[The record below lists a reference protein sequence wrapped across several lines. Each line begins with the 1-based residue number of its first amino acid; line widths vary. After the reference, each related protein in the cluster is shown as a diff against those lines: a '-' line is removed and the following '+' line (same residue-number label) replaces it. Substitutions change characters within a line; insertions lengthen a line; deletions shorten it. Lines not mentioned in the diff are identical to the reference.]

1 MTVAFSA
8 AMEVNTLNWVKGN
21 QMPTPPSSVKF
32 GLLTAQPDHDGTN
45 LNELNNINGYARQT
59 VTFGAITTDSAGR
72 ISSMLN
78 TNAVIFGPVTTA
90 DWAQVTY
97 GAFFNGDDG
106 SLIAY
111 GPLAAARV
119 APVNDTISFGV
130 GSLQLR
136 SQ

>member
-8 AMEVNTLNWVKGN
+8 ALETDVLSWVKGTPF
-21 QMPTPPSSVKF
+21 PTAPGSVKF

-45 LNELNNINGYARQT
+45 LHELNGNGYARQT
-59 VTFGAITTDSAGR
+59 VVFGAVTTDTVAR

-78 TNAVIFGPVTTA
+78 TNAVIFGPVITA

-106 SLIAY
+106 TLIAY
-111 GPLAAARV
+111 GPLAASRV
-119 APVNDTISFGV
+119 APIGDTISFGV

>member
-8 AMEVNTLNWVKGN
+8 ALEVNTLNWVKGT
-21 QMPTPPSSVKF
+21 QFPTPPGSVKF
-32 GLLTAQPDHDGTN
+32 GLLTAQPGHDGTN
-45 LNELNNINGYARQT
+45 LNELNGNGYARQT
-59 VTFGAITTDSAGR
+59 VTFGPVTTDLVGR

-78 TNAVIFGPVTTA
+78 TNAVIFGPVITA
-90 DWAQVTY
+90 DWPQVTY
-97 GAFFNGDDG
+97 GAFFSGDDG

-119 APVNDTISFGV
+119 APVGDTISFGV

>member
-8 AMEVNTLNWVKGN
+8 ALEFNTLNWVKGN
-21 QMPTPPSSVKF
+21 QFPTPPTLVKF
-32 GLLTAQPDHDGTN
+32 GLLTAQPDHDGSN
-45 LNELNNINGYARQT
+45 LNELNGNGYARQT
-59 VTFGAITTDSAGR
+59 VAFGSITTDSAGR

-78 TNAVIFGPVTTA
+78 TNAVIFGPVTTT

-106 SLIAY
+106 TLIAY

-119 APVNDTISFGV
+119 APVGDTISFGV